1 MGEKVGCSHV
11 CFDWFNRKIWDGG
24 LSKEQIR
31 KDYMKNF
38 NLFLFLS
45 GRTGHINNISCVR
58 NTHAN
63 ANDKQQRKGRA
74 SVFLLDWF
82 FYSFFLLKKY
92 KYFFV
97 NISIFHWGS
106 CMWKREINL
115 IIIYSLSMEI
125 CVVVM
130 VSGISEGISF
140 IFLLFFSLI
149 LVEMLLF
156 GRLFPN
162 NFGLIGRV
170 YIHVG
175 LVIFKYGVSL

>member
-1 MGEKVGCSHV
+1 MVDYPRSKSERRRVKIFIWKNSISSSSSLGERATLITFHAS
-11 CFDWFNRKIWDGG
+11 
-24 LSKEQIR
+24 E
-31 KDYMKNF
+31 
-38 NLFLFLS
+38 
-45 GRTGHINNISCVR
+45 

-115 IIIYSLSMEI
+115 IIIYSLSLEI

-140 IFLLFFSLI
+140 IFLLFFPLI